1 MRFGYRRQHCLQTF
15 FVIQRVKQLKNLLL
29 QEPMR
34 FWLKVINRWHH
45 CDGNWIGVRYSL
57 FSTSSFPFWIF
68 YRYNCA
74 FFFYNRRQDEDFK
87 ATDQC
92 PDFLSPEQ
100 HQFLSGKPSMKG
112 FTERLSTMK
121 QETVTQVWQTYIV
134 RFQRICFDP
143 EIGLFTDTAA
153 N

>member
-1 MRFGYRRQHCLQTF
+1 MRFWYRRQHCLQTF
-15 FVIQRVKQLKNLLL
+15 FLLFDEWNNERTFCYKNPCVSGWQLSTGDISVSIEW
-29 QEPMR
+29 QVR
-34 FWLKVINRWHH
+34 
-45 CDGNWIGVRYSL
+45 GVRYSL
-57 FSTSSFPFWIF
+57 FSIASFPFLHQ
-68 YRYNCA
+68 YNCT

-100 HQFLSGKPSMKG
+100 HQLLSGKPSMKG

-134 RFQRICFDP
+134 RRDFRGSVLTP
-143 EIGLFTDTAA
+143 K
-153 N
+153 